1 MALDEYRYDLSP
13 GPAQFR
19 GFIMFLDGGAIP
31 IYETLI
37 LSYVKIFAIERIG
50 SHLLRFSLFLC

>member
-1 MALDEYRYDLSP
+1 
-13 GPAQFR
+13 
-19 GFIMFLDGGAIP
+19 MFLDGGAIP

-37 LSYVKIFAIERIG
+37 LGYVKIFEIERIG